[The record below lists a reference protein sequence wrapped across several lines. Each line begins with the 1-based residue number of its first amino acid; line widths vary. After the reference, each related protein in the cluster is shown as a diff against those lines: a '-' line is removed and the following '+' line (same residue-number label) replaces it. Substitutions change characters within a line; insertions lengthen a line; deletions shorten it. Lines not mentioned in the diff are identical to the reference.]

1 MRGIEIHTKT
11 DKDGHLK
18 IDYPVNK
25 KERNV
30 KVFILIE
37 ELSDN
42 PDEEI
47 TWLKSI
53 GSDHAFSNSSGYSEK
68 IHTLKD
74 RESVND

>member
-1 MRGIEIHTKT
+1 MKGIEIHTKT

-25 KERNV
+25 KNRNV
-30 KVFILIE
+30 KVFVFVE

-42 PDEEI
+42 PDDEI

-53 GSDHAFSNSSGYSEK
+53 ESNPAFTYSTEPFE
-68 IHTLKD
+68 D
-74 RESVND
+74 RYTP

>member
-1 MRGIEIHTKT
+1 MKGFEIHTKT

-25 KERNV
+25 KERDV
-30 KVFILIE
+30 KVFILID

-42 PDEEI
+42 PDDEI

-53 GSDHAFSNSSGYSEK
+53 ESNPVFSFSTEPSENRYS
-68 IHTLKD
+68 IKD
-74 RESVND
+74 GEPVND